1 MLGIALGLSL
11 VYECIR
17 CMRARQKVRAEG
29 ENNFV
34 TPNTPLPLPFL
45 TRHITSKPHSSHNA
59 LYALLVKK
67 YLSHNTSSTERVN
80 LTRGN
85 YENVSGRKTREKKPP
100 VKRGGKHLSTIKRKV
115 KYNL

>member
-34 TPNTPLPLPFL
+34 TPNYSFATAFL
-45 TRHITSKPHSSHNA
+45 DSSHNFQA
-59 LYALLVKK
+59 TLVTQRSLRIARHEIFVTQHELYRKGELD
-67 YLSHNTSSTERVN
+67 ERK
-80 LTRGN
+80 
-85 YENVSGRKTREKKPP
+85 S
-100 VKRGGKHLSTIKRKV
+100 
-115 KYNL
+115 